1 MSSIYSEYAL
11 RNATSHTEKSGM
23 PFFLAGTEAGSN
35 NRMHKQIVIV
45 GMNHRSAPIEVRES
59 VAFEDSYVREALS
72 RLRAFPSIQEGV
84 ILSTCNRVEVVTAAS
99 NGGSASED
107 IKSFLVEQKS
117 HKTRDSLESHVY
129 TYLGPDAVRHL
140 FRVAA
145 SLDSMVVGE
154 PQILGQL
161 KTYYKAAQAAGTVGT
176 ILHRLFHHSFSVA
189 KRVRNETGIAS
200 RAVSVSSVAVELAK
214 RIFDRFDD
222 KTVMLIG
229 AGKMGGLMARHLQRN
244 GVQSLM
250 VTNRTFERA
259 VELAGKIHGSPIL
272 FEDFPRYLKMADL
285 VIGCAGP
292 SEFVVDAG
300 TVEKVLRERKQRAMF
315 FIDIGDRRNF
325 DPRINQLDNVYIY
338 NIDDLKGVSE
348 ENLQERSNEAE
359 KAEGIV
365 HEEVENFTRWI
376 HSLEQGP
383 TITSLKQRFEEIRQ
397 RELAKSLSG
406 GLRDLSEQQKKALED
421 MTAAMINKMLHAPIS
436 NLKRNSPEDDPEGTL
451 YIAALKRLFDLEK
464 E

>member
-1 MSSIYSEYAL
+1 
-11 RNATSHTEKSGM
+11 
-23 PFFLAGTEAGSN
+23 
-35 NRMHKQIVIV
+35 
-45 GMNHRSAPIEVRES
+45 MNHRSAPIEVRDS
-59 VAFEDSYVREALS
+59 VAFENSYLRGALS
-72 RLRAFPSIQEGV
+72 RLRECPSVQEGV
-84 ILSTCNRVEVVTAAS
+84 ILSTCNRVEVVTAAL
-99 NGGSASED
+99 NGHSASEE
-107 IKSFLVEQKS
+107 IKAFLAEQKS
-117 HKTRDSLESHVY
+117 RKSHQGLDDHVY
-129 TYLGPDAVRHL
+129 CYQDVEAVRHL

-161 KTYYKAAQAAGTVGT
+161 KEYYQAAQKAGTVGT
-176 ILHRLFHHSFSVA
+176 ILHRLFHRSFSVA

-200 RAVSVSSVAVELAK
+200 RAVSVSSVAVDLAK

-272 FEDFPRYLKMADL
+272 FDDFPRYLKMADL
-285 VIGCAGP
+285 VVGCAGSP
-292 SEFVVDAG
+292 DILVDAA
-300 TVEKVLRERKQRAMF
+300 TVEKVLRERKQKAMF

-325 DPRINQLDNVYIY
+325 DANINQLDNVYIY

-348 ENLQERSNEAE
+348 ENLQERSSEAE

-376 HSLEQGP
+376 DSLEQVP
-383 TITSLKQRFEEIRQ
+383 TITALRQRFEDVRRKEV
-397 RELAKSLSG
+397 EKSLGG
-406 GLRDLSEQQKKALED
+406 GLRELSEQQK
-421 MTAAMINKMLHAPIS
+421 
-436 NLKRNSPEDDPEGTL
+436 
-451 YIAALKRLFDLEK
+451 
-464 E
+464 